1 MFIEFFRHLDQN
13 YKKKEPSDLDKGKK
27 YEKSH
32 MLAGKSVS
40 RKKNETEVCL
50 LFWLEIRSI
59 IGAYFIPIVVQK
71 FQLKICVKS
80 SAKTRGFLSPIL
92 LFCAFHCFNC

>member
-50 LFWLEIRSI
+50 LFWLKICCI
-59 IGAYFIPIVVQK
+59 ISAYFKPILVLK
-71 FQLKICVKS
+71 FQLKSSVKT
-80 SAKTRGFLSPIL
+80 SAKTIGFLS
-92 LFCAFHCFNC
+92 LFFL

>member
-32 MLAGKSVS
+32 MLVGKSVS
-40 RKKNETEVCL
+40 RKKNETPVEMSQITNVSL
-50 LFWLEIRSI
+50 
-59 IGAYFIPIVVQK
+59 K
-71 FQLKICVKS
+71 FKRFPVRKE
-80 SAKTRGFLSPIL
+80 
-92 LFCAFHCFNC
+92 